1 MLDSSVMAT
10 QATTESSLSGELAVT
25 HVAPATEDAH
35 VDSGAEPKPFL
46 CRRPVRLTIYALFAL
61 LLIAMVAWRY
71 VPVLLDPTFEK
82 HIAQKRVVVGMTRQ
96 QVLKTWGGPYSINV
110 SYTKDGV
117 RREEWIYADWDS
129 ASDIRHRYLYFEEDA
144 LVGGWYYSDPSKM
157 APTAPP
163 KFHGTDPY
171 KEIGS

>member
-1 MLDSSVMAT
+1 MAT
-10 QATTESSLSGELAVT
+10 HLSTDSPLPGNLTATHLADSLAHSD
-25 HVAPATEDAH
+25 VASD
-35 VDSGAEPKPFL
+35 AEPKPFL
-46 CRRPVRLTIYALFAL
+46 CRRPVRLAIYTFFAL

-71 VPVLLDPTFEK
+71 VPGLLDPTFEK

-96 QVLKTWGGPYSINV
+96 QVMQAWGGPYSINV

-117 RREEWIYADWDS
+117 RREEWIYEDWES
-129 ASDIRHRYLYFEEDA
+129 ASDVRHRYLYFEENI

-157 APTAPP
+157 TPKAPP
-163 KFHGTDPY
+163 KFHGADPY

>member
-1 MLDSSVMAT
+1 MTT
-10 QATTESSLSGELAVT
+10 QASTGSSLPGELAAT
-25 HVAPATEDAH
+25 HLAASTADSHIDPGVPVAE
-35 VDSGAEPKPFL
+35 SKPFL

-71 VPVLLDPTFEK
+71 VPILLDPTFEK

-96 QVLKTWGGPYSINV
+96 QVLTTWGGPYSINV

-117 RREEWIYADWDS
+117 RREEWIYEDWES
-129 ASDIRHRYLYFEEDA
+129 SSDVRHRYLYFEENI